1 MSAII
6 RVYAVAESDYREITD
21 FMAQLDLH
29 KSSTLALVYI
39 DLNHKRFDRYD
50 LDYLRH
56 KILLILK
63 RRSAVSSSEQFEI
76 WNAILIVR
84 LFSLFLTRST
94 DDGCF
99 CYSISFLTCAKYVS
113 CTPMECSAHTSREV
127 NFPTFIIELQA
138 FSSVCREWMD
148 L

>member
-1 MSAII
+1 MSAILH
-6 RVYAVAESDYREITD
+6 VYAVAESDYREITV

-63 RRSAVSSSEQFEI
+63 RCNASS
-76 WNAILIVR
+76 
-84 LFSLFLTRST
+84 
-94 DDGCF
+94 
-99 CYSISFLTCAKYVS
+99 
-113 CTPMECSAHTSREV
+113 
-127 NFPTFIIELQA
+127 
-138 FSSVCREWMD
+138 
-148 L
+148 